1 MKPSGSLNDIAGS
14 VKVYLHKKQQQKSL
28 VEEVLEVHLHFL
40 SALVTLCAL
49 TQLARAVRPVA
60 SFCIWSA

>member
-28 VEEVLEVHLHFL
+28 AEEVLEVHLHFL
-40 SALVTLCAL
+40 LAL
-49 TQLARAVRPVA
+49 
-60 SFCIWSA
+60 